1 MDRCSL
7 YLGRDCI
14 MAYVIEIELPLF
26 GNWFKYFTSVD
37 SLEEA
42 ESIKQA
48 AEGNIK
54 TRVLKNS

>member
-1 MDRCSL
+1 VT
-7 YLGRDCI
+7 Y
-14 MAYVIEIELPLF
+14 AIEIELPRS
-26 GNWFKYFTSVD
+26 GNWFKYFLGVH

-54 TRVLKNS
+54 TRILKNS